1 MILMLKAKDI
11 LILCVVLG
19 FAFFLFG
26 TVTREFVVQREEVMV
41 SQDKLVPIYKVDRED
56 KKIAITLDGMWGAER
71 TPEILEIFEKHDLN
85 ITFFFGGNWLEENPQ
100 LIKEMVAKGH
110 EIGNHSYTH
119 PHMASLTKEEIKQE
133 LNQTEELI
141 KKLTGEGSRLFR
153 PPFGEYNN
161 LLIET
166 CEELGYY
173 PVQWSI
179 DSHDWMDVS
188 SDYIVNRVLDNV
200 GPGDIILMHN
210 DGEKTPKSLSRLIP
224 KLKEQ
229 GYEIVP
235 LSELIYTE
243 DYYIEKH
250 TGLQKKI
257 ERGHEDG

>member
-19 FAFFLFG
+19 VVFFLFG
-26 TVTREFVVQREEVMV
+26 TVTKEFIGQQEIMV
-41 SQDKLVPIYKVDRED
+41 SQDKLVPIYGVDRSD
-56 KKIAITLDGMWGAER
+56 KKVAITLDGMWGAER
-71 TPEILEIFEKHDLN
+71 TPKILEVFEEYDLN

-100 LIKEMVAKGH
+100 LVKEIVAKGH
-110 EIGNHSYTH
+110 EVGNHSYTH
-119 PHMASLTKEEIKQE
+119 PHMATLSKEEIEQE
-133 LNQTEELI
+133 LNQTGELI
-141 KKLTGEGSRLFR
+141 KKLTGQESILFR

-173 PVQWSI
+173 TIQWSI

-188 SDYIVNRVLDNV
+188 SDYIVNRILDNV

-210 DGEKTPKSLSRLIP
+210 DGEKTPEALISLIP

-229 GYEIVP
+229 GYKIVP
-235 LSELIYTE
+235 VSELIYTE
-243 DYYIEKH
+243 DYYIEQH
-250 TGLQKKI
+250 TGLQKKV
-257 ERGHEDG
+257 ERGRKDG